1 MEVWCHSMKKYFA
14 PFLASLVSILTFING
29 QFTLAISFAQGQRY
43 WFIFHYFPSSRNDIC
58 QLAVGHLAIRE
69 RNFGLSI
76 QWKWLWTVLR
86 VFFSI
91 IICSLKMLSFR
102 YSNKRQLHFQNLYL
116 STPLS
121 FISNRTAFTELR
133 ISHKIPQV
141 YLQTEF
147 PTSDWLNIF
156 HFYEIV
162 DEFQFTEKR
171 TCF

>member
-1 MEVWCHSMKKYFA
+1 M
-14 PFLASLVSILTFING
+14 PFGEEIFRTISCIFGFNFNFHQWSIYSCNCFCPRPKILI
-29 QFTLAISFAQGQRY
+29 Y
-43 WFIFHYFPSSRNDIC
+43 FHYFSSSRNDIC

-69 RNFGLSI
+69 RNFGLGI

-91 IICSLKMLSFR
+91 IICPLKMLSFR
-102 YSNKRQLHFQNLYL
+102 YSNKRQLHFQNLHL

-121 FISNRTAFTELR
+121 FISNRTAFIELR
-133 ISHKIPQV
+133 ISYKIPQV

-162 DEFQFTEKR
+162 DEFQFTKKR
-171 TCF
+171 KCF